1 MQERGNAVYQAF
13 MLALSIYV
21 LAALILEAFLVKDD
35 AIADVLRYMDLV
47 VCLFFLLDFF
57 FNLITAPSKRAYL
70 KWGWIDFVSSIP
82 ALDTL
87 RWGRLSRV
95 IRIVRFFRSLR
106 SLRQIYTAFREDRI
120 QSLTLIVV
128 LLTFLSYSICAS
140 LVLYFE
146 RGLNPELDTAGDALW
161 WALLNVM
168 NAKITIASVVT
179 REGQVMTMVL
189 NKIGLLLFAY
199 FNALIVAWLV
209 NKRREGA
216 GRSSA

>member
-140 LVLYFE
+140 LILYFE